1 METTEINE
9 TGQEELFE
17 HFNITVDKGQ
27 EPLRI
32 DKFLMNRIEK
42 ISRNKIQNA
51 AKADSILVNLKPV
64 KSSYKVRPA
73 DVISV
78 VFSYPAERHE
88 LLPEDIPLEIL
99 YEDDDLIVINK
110 QAGLVVHPGSGN
122 YTGTLVNGLI
132 FHFQNLPVGGDDTRP
147 GLVHRLDKDTSGV
160 MVIAKTDY
168 AMQHLA
174 KQFFN
179 RTTKRTYQAL
189 AWGDF
194 EEETGTID
202 CHLGRHLRHR
212 KMMHAFP
219 DGEVGKHAIT
229 HFRVIEKFWY
239 TTLVECKLETGRTHQ
254 IRVHMK
260 HVNHPVFNDE
270 TYGGNR
276 IVKGTVFTKYK
287 QFVDNCF
294 KLMPRQA
301 LHAKSLGFVHP
312 ETKEEMIFESELPN
326 DFLQVLEKWRG
337 YFQHSKK

>member
-1 METTEINE
+1 MNPETN
-9 TGQEELFE
+9 QDELFE
-17 HFNITVDKGQ
+17 HFNIVVDKGQ

-42 ISRNKIQNA
+42 VSRNKIQIA
-51 AKADSILVNLKPV
+51 ARADSILVNSKPV
-64 KSSYKVRPA
+64 KSSYKVRPS
-73 DVISV
+73 DEISV

-88 LLPEDIPLEIL
+88 LLPENIPIEIL

-122 YTGTLVNGLI
+122 YTGTLVNGLLH
-132 FHFQNLPVGGDDTRP
+132 HFQNLPVGGDETRP
-147 GLVHRLDKDTSGV
+147 GLIHRLDKDTSGV

-174 KQFFN
+174 KQFFD
-179 RTTKRTYQAL
+179 RTTRRRYQAL
-189 AWGDF
+189 VWGDF

-212 KMMHAFP
+212 KMMSAYP
-219 DGEVGKHAIT
+219 EGDVGKHAIT
-229 HFRVIEKFWY
+229 HFKVIEKFWY
-239 TTLVECKLETGRTHQ
+239 TTLVECRLETGRTHQ
-254 IRVHMK
+254 IRVHMQ
-260 HVNHPVFNDE
+260 HINHPVFNDE

-276 IVKGTVFTKYK
+276 IVKGTVFSKYK

-301 LHAKSLGFVHP
+301 LHAKSLGLVHP
-312 ETKEEMIFESELPN
+312 ETKKEMFFESELPE
-326 DFLQVLEKWRG
+326 DFKQVLEKWRG
-337 YFQHSKK
+337 YFLHVKK